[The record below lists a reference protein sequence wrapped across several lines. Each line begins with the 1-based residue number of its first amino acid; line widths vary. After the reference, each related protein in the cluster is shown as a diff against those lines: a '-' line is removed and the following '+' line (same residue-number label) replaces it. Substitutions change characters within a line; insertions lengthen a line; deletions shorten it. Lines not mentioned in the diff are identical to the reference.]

1 MSKLHRTNGFLG
13 TSFLD
18 LLSCALGGVL
28 LLVFLLQRQSEQVI
42 DQLERDKTE
51 LAQKLLD
58 LKRGIS
64 VPLPLAVQIHW
75 EGAGDIDLSV
85 VKDGGERVWFPDEER
100 QRPWGELMR
109 DERQGMVIS
118 SELFFSPKLVPG
130 RYDVYVWYFAG
141 GNQPEYQVDGEVVLY
156 PGEPSRSKRRQFS
169 IVLPISPR
177 QQWRRVATYRLT
189 EAGGEFHI
197 EFFD

>member
-1 MSKLHRTNGFLG
+1 MTKRNHTHGFLG

-42 DQLERDKTE
+42 DQLEKDKAE

-85 VKDGGERVWFPDEER
+85 VKDGQDRVYFGNR
-100 QRPWGELMR
+100 QRDWGELMR
-109 DERQGMVIS
+109 DELQGTVIS
-118 SELFFSPKLVPG
+118 SELFLSPSPVPG
-130 RYDVYVWYFAG
+130 RYDVYVWYFSG
-141 GNQPEYQVDGEVVLY
+141 GNQPEYQIDGEVALY
-156 PGEPSRSKRRQFS
+156 PGEPSRSKRRRFS
-169 IVLPISPR
+169 IVLPISPGR
-177 QQWRRVATYRLT
+177 QWRRVASYRLT
-189 EAGGEFHI
+189 RTGDAFHI
-197 EFFD
+197 EFLD